1 MVVSANKFKHWFAL
15 AIGVLTL
22 SANAALFEDD
32 DARRAILDLR
42 QKFETSQRR
51 VAEDMRKEAE
61 ENVQLRRSLL
71 DLSNQIESLR
81 SEMALLR
88 GQNEQLT
95 RGVSDVQRSQKEVAQ
110 GVEERLRKVE
120 PAKVSSDGREF
131 SAEPAEKQEFESAL
145 AVLRKGDFLAAQG
158 SFVAFTK
165 RYPQSGYKSSALFW
179 LANAQYALRDYKSA
193 VVNFRSLA
201 SADPDH
207 LRAPEALLSMANCLV
222 ELKDIKSARKALE
235 ELASAYPQSEAAS
248 VAKERLSK
256 LR

>member
-1 MVVSANKFKHWFAL
+1 MNKFKKWFVL
-15 AIGVLTL
+15 ATCVLAVN
-22 SANAALFEDD
+22 ANAALFEDD

-42 QKFETSQRR
+42 QKFEASQRR
-51 VAEDMRKEAE
+51 ITDDIRKGAD

-71 DLSNQIESLR
+71 ELSNQIEFLR
-81 SEMALLR
+81 TEMAVLR

-95 RGVSDVQRSQKEVAQ
+95 RGVGDVQRSQKEVAQ

-120 PAKVSSDGREF
+120 PGKVSSDGREF

-145 AVLRKGDFLAAQG
+145 EILRKGDFSAAQNG
-158 SFVAFTK
+158 FTAFTK

-193 VVNFRSLA
+193 VINFRSMA

-207 LRAPEALLSMANCLV
+207 LRAPEALLSLANCQV
-222 ELKDIKSARKALE
+222 ELKDAKSARKTLE

-256 LR
+256 LK